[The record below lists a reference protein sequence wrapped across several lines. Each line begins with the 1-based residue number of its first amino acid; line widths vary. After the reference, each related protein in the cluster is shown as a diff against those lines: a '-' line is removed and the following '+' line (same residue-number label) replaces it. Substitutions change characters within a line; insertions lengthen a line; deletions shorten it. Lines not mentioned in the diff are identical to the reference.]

1 MVKKSAKSSVMVYRL
16 ERLLAVLYSAEPG
29 CFFQRCKT
37 FFADYRQQQ
46 SALQQ
51 AEQRWQQ
58 LQQDTSAPQAQ
69 RQQARQHYTELQYQ
83 DEKARL
89 MRWADLQLL
98 AEQLLQLS
106 EGENSNETLAFS
118 ARLLGCLQIMV
129 PTAKRQ
135 RELVQFA
142 YKPLYRAVLS
152 LRLLDH
158 LLTQQLLDDPALLDH
173 YQLRNRQDPDHCPYR
188 QHVQLPIV
196 MAILLQDIGLLHPE
210 AVGIVQGELAQFDA
224 GRSLSVT
231 ERQRLLSVSSDA
243 SLALLQQGFGIAPYK
258 GNDKAE
264 REQYFAAQQ
273 QRLHWL
279 GQLLQLNPTDK
290 TLFGSLLKV
299 PQVYTSIM
307 LPGRQRFNYAMLP
320 KAALLM
326 REGAKRNEYNG
337 LLVDQLLRITG
348 LFPQGY
354 GVVFTPL
361 ADDQQPQERYEFAIV
376 NGLYPQKPEQPN
388 CRVVSRQQQYRNTGI
403 DISLQ
408 PDYNLYFKAARER
421 LEVLPE
427 HRLKALL
434 NALYEDGEARYLRK
448 LLPRCWQPEQFFT
461 DPAHQNLWQNAT
473 LKQN

>member
-1 MVKKSAKSSVMVYRL
+1 MKKTAKSSVLVYRL
-16 ERLLAVLYSAEPG
+16 ERLLSSLYSSEAT
-29 CFFQRCKT
+29 CFYQRSKV
-37 FFADYRQQQ
+37 FFASYRQQQ
-46 SALQQ
+46 TDLEQ
-51 AEQRWQQ
+51 AGQRWQH
-58 LQQDTSAPQAQ
+58 LQDAAKANQAA

-106 EGENSNETLAFS
+106 EGDNHNETLAFS

-129 PTAKRQ
+129 PTAKGQ

-142 YKPLYRAVLS
+142 YKPLYRIVLS

-158 LLTQQLLDDPALLDH
+158 LLAQQLLDEPALLSH
-173 YQLRNRQDPDHCPYR
+173 YQLRNRQSPDDCPYR
-188 QHVQLPIV
+188 QHVQLPLV
-196 MAILLQDIGLLHPE
+196 MAILLQDIGLLHPQ
-210 AVGIVQGELAQFDA
+210 AMDIIQGELAQFDS
-224 GRSLSVT
+224 GRALST
-231 ERQRLLSVSSDA
+231 AERQRLLSISTDA
-243 SLALLQQGFGIAPYK
+243 SLVLLQQGFGIAPYK

-264 REQYFAAQQ
+264 RELYFIAQQ
-273 QRLHWL
+273 QRLQWL
-279 GQLLQLNPTDK
+279 SQLLQLNPADK

-299 PQVYTSIM
+299 PQVYASIV
-307 LPGRQRFNYAMLP
+307 LPGRQRFNYALLP

-326 REGAKRNEYNG
+326 RDGARRNEYSG

-354 GVVFTPL
+354 GVVFIPL
-361 ADDQQPQERYEFAIV
+361 GADLQPQDRYEFAIV
-376 NGLYPQKPEQPN
+376 NGLYPQKPEHPN
-388 CRVVSRQQQYRNTGI
+388 CRVVSRQQQYRNTGM

-408 PDYNLYFKAARER
+408 TDYNLYFKVAREQ

-434 NALYEDGEARYLRK
+434 NALYQDGEARYLRK
-448 LLPRCWQPEQFFT
+448 LLPRCWQPEQFFHE
-461 DPAHQNLWQNAT
+461 PAHQNLWQNAM

>member
-1 MVKKSAKSSVMVYRL
+1 MKKTAKSSVMVYRL
-16 ERLLAVLYSAEPG
+16 ERLLEVLYSSEAS
-29 CFFQRCKT
+29 CFYQRSKA
-37 FFADYRQQQ
+37 FFASYRQQQ
-46 SALQQ
+46 AELKK

-58 LQQDTSAPQAQ
+58 LQQAASVSQAE
-69 RQQARQHYTELQYQ
+69 RQQARQHYSELQYQ
-83 DEKARL
+83 DERARL
-89 MRWADLQLL
+89 MRWADLHML
-98 AEQLLQLS
+98 AEQLLKLS
-106 EGENSNETLAFS
+106 EGESNSETLAFS

-158 LLTQQLLDDPALLDH
+158 LLAQQLLDEPALVSH
-173 YQLRNRQDPDHCPYR
+173 YQLRNRQAPDDCPYR

-196 MAILLQDIGLLHPE
+196 MAVLLQDIGLLHPD
-210 AVGIVQGELAQFDA
+210 ALGIIQGELAQFDS
-224 GRSLSVT
+224 GRPLNLD
-231 ERQRLLSVSSDA
+231 ERERLLQVSSAA

-279 GQLLQLNPTDK
+279 SQLLQLNPADK

-299 PQVYTSIM
+299 PQVYASIV
-307 LPGRQRFNYAMLP
+307 LPGRQRFNYALLP

-326 REGAKRNEYNG
+326 REGARRNEYNG

-361 ADDQQPQERYEFAIV
+361 AADNQPQDRYEFAIV

-408 PDYNLYFKAARER
+408 TDYNLYFKAARER

-434 NALYEDGEARYLRK
+434 NALYQDGEARYLRK

-473 LKQN
+473 MKQN

>member
-1 MVKKSAKSSVMVYRL
+1 MKKAAKSSVMVYRL
-16 ERLLAVLYSAEPG
+16 ERLLDVLYSGDAS
-29 CFFQRCKT
+29 CFYQRSKA
-37 FFADYRQQQ
+37 FFASYRQQQ
-46 SALQQ
+46 AELCK
-51 AEQRWQQ
+51 AEQRWQH
-58 LQQDTSAPQAQ
+58 LQQTASASQAE
-69 RQQARQHYTELQYQ
+69 RQHARQHYSELQYQ
-83 DEKARL
+83 DEKGRL

-106 EGENSNETLAFS
+106 EGESNSETLAFS

-135 RELVQFA
+135 RERVQFA

-158 LLTQQLLDDPALLDH
+158 LLAQQLLDEPALVSH
-173 YQLRNRQDPDHCPYR
+173 YQLRNRQAPDDCPYR

-196 MAILLQDIGLLHPE
+196 MAILLQDIGLLHPD
-210 AVGIVQGELAQFDA
+210 ALGIIQGELAQFDS
-224 GRSLSVT
+224 GRPLNID
-231 ERQRLLSVSSDA
+231 ERSRLLKISSDA
-243 SLALLQQGFGIAPYK
+243 SLALLEQGFGIAPYK
-258 GNDKAE
+258 GNNKAE

-279 GQLLQLNPTDK
+279 SQLLQLDPTDK

-299 PQVYTSIM
+299 PQVYASIV
-307 LPGRQRFNYAMLP
+307 LPGRQRFNYALLP

-326 REGAKRNEYNG
+326 REGARRNEYNG

-361 ADDQQPQERYEFAIV
+361 AADNQPQDRYEFAIV

-408 PDYNLYFKAARER
+408 TDYNLYFKVARER

-434 NALYEDGEARYLRK
+434 NALYQDGEARYLRK

-461 DPAHQNLWQNAT
+461 EPAHQNLWQNAT

>member
-1 MVKKSAKSSVMVYRL
+1 MKKTAKSSVMVYRL
-16 ERLLAVLYSAEPG
+16 ERLLASLYANDEH
-29 CFFQRCKT
+29 CFFQRSKT
-37 FFADYRQQQ
+37 FFAHYRQQQ
-46 SALQQ
+46 KTLHQ
-51 AEQRWQQ
+51 AEQHWQQ
-58 LQQDTSAPQAQ
+58 LQTLQTASQAE
-69 RQQARQHYTELQYQ
+69 RLQARQRYSELQYQ

-89 MRWADLQLL
+89 QRWADLQML

-106 EGENSNETLAFS
+106 EGENNNETLVFS

-142 YKPLYRAVLS
+142 YKPLYRAVLT

-158 LLTQQLLDDPALLDH
+158 LLAQHMLHDPTLQGH
-173 YQLRNRQDPDHCPYR
+173 YQARSRLTPDDCPYR

-196 MAILLQDIGLLHPE
+196 MAVLLQDIGLLHPE
-210 AVGIVQGELAQFDA
+210 ATSIIQGELAQFDP
-224 GRSLSVT
+224 GRALSMQ
-231 ERQRLLSVSSDA
+231 ERQQLLQVSNDA
-243 SLALLQQGFGIAPYK
+243 SLALLQQGFGITPYK
-258 GNDKAE
+258 GNDKVE
-264 REQYFAAQQ
+264 RDHYFAAQQ
-273 QRLHWL
+273 QRLKWL
-279 GQLLQLNPTDK
+279 SQLLQLNPGDK
-290 TLFGSLLKV
+290 TLFGSVLKV
-299 PQVYTSIM
+299 PQVYTSIV
-307 LPGRQRFNYAMLP
+307 LPGRQRFNYALLP

-354 GVVFTPL
+354 GVVFAPL
-361 ADDQQPQERYEFAIV
+361 GGDQQPLDRYEFAIV

-388 CRVVSRQQQYRNTGI
+388 CRVVSRQQQYRNTGL

-408 PDYNLYFKAARER
+408 TDYNLYFKVARQR

-434 NALYEDGEARYLRK
+434 NALYQDGEARYLRK
-448 LLPRCWQPEQFFT
+448 LLPRCWQPEQFFHE
-461 DPAHQNLWQNAT
+461 PAHQNLWQNAT

>member
-1 MVKKSAKSSVMVYRL
+1 MKKTAKSSVMVYRL
-16 ERLLAVLYSAEPG
+16 ERLLEVLYSADAS
-29 CFFQRCKT
+29 CFYQRSKA
-37 FFADYRQQQ
+37 FFASYRQQQ
-46 SALQQ
+46 TELKQ

-58 LQQDTSAPQAQ
+58 LQLAASVSQTE
-69 RQQARQHYTELQYQ
+69 RQQARQHYSELQYQ
-83 DEKARL
+83 DERARL
-89 MRWADLQLL
+89 MRWADLHML
-98 AEQLLQLS
+98 AEQLLKLS
-106 EGENSNETLAFS
+106 EGESNSETLAFS

-158 LLTQQLLDDPALLDH
+158 LLAQQLLDEPALVSH
-173 YQLRNRQDPDHCPYR
+173 YQLRNRQAPDDCPYR

-196 MAILLQDIGLLHPE
+196 MAVLLQDIGLLHPD
-210 AVGIVQGELAQFDA
+210 ALGIIQGELAQFDS
-224 GRSLSVT
+224 GRPLNLD
-231 ERQRLLSVSSDA
+231 ERERLLKVSSAA

-279 GQLLQLNPTDK
+279 SQLLQLDPTDK

-299 PQVYTSIM
+299 PQVYASIV
-307 LPGRQRFNYAMLP
+307 LPGRQRFNYALLP

-326 REGAKRNEYNG
+326 REGARRNEYNG

-361 ADDQQPQERYEFAIV
+361 AADQQPQDRYEFAIV

-388 CRVVSRQQQYRNTGI
+388 CRVVSRQQQYRNTGM

-408 PDYNLYFKAARER
+408 TDYNLYFKAARER

-434 NALYEDGEARYLRK
+434 NALYQDGEARYLRK

-473 LKQN
+473 MKQN

>member
-1 MVKKSAKSSVMVYRL
+1 MKKSAKSSVMVYRL
-16 ERLLAVLYSAEPG
+16 ERLLEVLYSSSAS
-29 CFFQRCKT
+29 CFFQRSKA
-37 FFADYRQQQ
+37 FFASYRQQQ
-46 SALQQ
+46 TELKQ

-58 LQQDTSAPQAQ
+58 LQQDPKANQTQ
-69 RQQARQHYTELQYQ
+69 RQQARKQYSELQYQ
-83 DEKARL
+83 DEKGRL

-106 EGENSNETLAFS
+106 EGDNNSETLAFS

-158 LLTQQLLDDPALLDH
+158 LLAQQSLDDPALVSH
-173 YQLRNRQDPDHCPYR
+173 YQLRNRQAPDDCPYR
-188 QHVQLPIV
+188 QNVQLPIV
-196 MAILLQDIGLLHPE
+196 MAVLLQDIGLLHPE
-210 AVGIVQGELAQFDA
+210 ALGIVQGELAQFDS
-224 GRSLSVT
+224 GRPLSLT
-231 ERQRLLSVSSDA
+231 DRERLLKISGDA
-243 SLALLQQGFGIAPYK
+243 SMALLQQGFGIAPYI
-258 GNDKAE
+258 GNDRTE
-264 REQYFAAQQ
+264 RDNYFAAQQ
-273 QRLHWL
+273 QRLQWL
-279 GQLLQLNPTDK
+279 SQLLQLNPGDK

-299 PQVYTSIM
+299 PQVYTSIV
-307 LPGRQRFNYAMLP
+307 LPGRQRFNYALLP

-326 REGAKRNEYNG
+326 REGARRNEYSG

-361 ADDQQPQERYEFAIV
+361 GPDQQPQDRYEFAIV
-376 NGLYPQKPEQPN
+376 NGLYPQKPEHPN
-388 CRVVSRQQQYRNTGI
+388 CRVVSHQQQYRNTGI

-408 PDYNLYFKAARER
+408 TDYNLYFKTARER

-434 NALYEDGEARYLRK
+434 NALYQDGEERYLRK
-448 LLPRCWQPEQFFT
+448 LLPRCWQPEQFFHE
-461 DPAHQNLWQNAT
+461 PAHQNLWQNAT
-473 LKQN
+473 LRQN

>member
-1 MVKKSAKSSVMVYRL
+1 MKKTAKSSVMVYRL
-16 ERLLAVLYSAEPG
+16 ERLLDVLYSGEPN
-29 CFFQRCKT
+29 CFFQRSKA
-37 FFADYRQQQ
+37 FFASYRQQQ
-46 SALQQ
+46 TELKQ

-58 LQQDTSAPQAQ
+58 LQQASNVSQAAKK
-69 RQQARQHYTELQYQ
+69 QARQYYSELQYQ
-83 DEKARL
+83 DERARL
-89 MRWADLQLL
+89 MRWADLQML
-98 AEQLLQLS
+98 AEQLLKLS
-106 EGENSNETLAFS
+106 EGESNGETLAFS

-158 LLTQQLLDDPALLDH
+158 LLAQQLLDEPALVSH
-173 YQLRNRQDPDHCPYR
+173 YQLRNRQAPDDCPYR

-196 MAILLQDIGLLHPE
+196 MAVLLQDIGLLHPE
-210 AVGIVQGELAQFDA
+210 ALGIIQGELAQFDPD
-224 GRSLSVT
+224 RPLNLD
-231 ERQRLLSVSSDA
+231 ERERLLKVSSEA

-258 GNDKAE
+258 GNDKIE

-279 GQLLQLNPTDK
+279 SQLLQLNPADK
-290 TLFGSLLKV
+290 TLFSGLLKV
-299 PQVYTSIM
+299 PQVYASIV
-307 LPGRQRFNYAMLP
+307 LPGRQRFNYALLP

-326 REGAKRNEYNG
+326 REGAKKNEYNG

-361 ADDQQPQERYEFAIV
+361 AADNQPQDRYEFAIV

-388 CRVVSRQQQYRNTGI
+388 CRVVSRQQQYRNTGL

-408 PDYNLYFKAARER
+408 TDYNLYFKAARER
-421 LEVLPE
+421 LAVLPE

-434 NALYEDGEARYLRK
+434 NALYKDGEERYLRK

-461 DPAHQNLWQNAT
+461 EPAHQNLWQNAT
-473 LKQN
+473 MKQN